1 MYRHI
6 ARLSNR
12 MNPSSSYQAMS
23 EWSPKLRDTKRRGM
37 SAYDVWYLAKRL
49 LLEVFCTLMLAL
61 VQIDRDQLERDFLL
75 GQHSRDPFGT
85 GRWVHSMEFKNHR
98 RIGVCGEWMG
108 VEVCKETY

>member
-1 MYRHI
+1 
-6 ARLSNR
+6 
-12 MNPSSSYQAMS
+12 MS
-23 EWSPKLRDTKRRGM
+23 EWSPKLRDTKTRGM
-37 SAYDVWYLAKRL
+37 SAYDVWDLAKRL

-98 RIGVCGEWMG
+98 RIGVYGEWMG